1 MRTPQRWMRAALA
14 LATAATLLTTLIAE
28 AGSAAA
34 ESTLQRVKRQGYVRV
49 AFANEAPFGYAT
61 SAGKLTGE
69 APEIAKAIFAKMGIK
84 QVDGVLTEWASLIPG
99 LRAGRFDMIAAGMFV
114 NPKRCAQVAFSE
126 PTYTLGQSFLVR
138 DGNPHK
144 LHSYADVRQDTSVKL
159 GVMAGAVERGY
170 ARDAGIPD
178 SQIVELPD
186 QASMLAAVRA
196 GRVDAAALTALS
208 IQRMAEKGGNKVERA
223 EPFMTPAKAK
233 GSGAFA
239 FRKEDTSLRN
249 EFNKYLKAFIGS
261 PEHLALVKQF
271 GFTKNEL
278 PEKSTAE
285 LCSGK

>member
-1 MRTPQRWMRAALA
+1 MSKLNRWMFPLMAALA
-14 LATAATLLTTLIAE
+14 GALLLASLA
-28 AGSAAA
+28 SPAAA
-34 ESTLQRVKRQGYVRV
+34 ESTLERIERQGYVRV

-61 SAGKLTGE
+61 SSGKLTGE
-69 APEIAKAIFAKMGIK
+69 APEIAKAVFAKMGVK

-138 DGNPHK
+138 NGNPHD
-144 LHSYADVRQDTSVKL
+144 LHSYSDVKKDSGIKL

-170 ARDAGIPD
+170 ARDADIPD

-208 IQRMAEKGGNKVERA
+208 IQRMAEKGGAKVERA
-223 EPFMTPAKAK
+223 EPFMTPKAAE

-239 FRKEDTSLRN
+239 FRKEDASLRN
-249 EFNKYLKAFIGS
+249 EFNEYLTEFVGS
-261 PEHLALVKQF
+261 PEHLKLVKPF

-278 PEKSTAE
+278 PQQATAE

>member
-1 MRTPQRWMRAALA
+1 MRLRTNLFTSLGAVLLAALF
-14 LATAATLLTTLIAE
+14 LLTL
-28 AGSAAA
+28 AGTAAA
-34 ESTLQRVKRQGYVRV
+34 ETTRERVKRQGYIRV

-69 APEIAKAIFAKMGIK
+69 APEIAKAIFKKMGID

-126 PTYTLGQSFLVR
+126 PTYTLGQSFLVKA
-138 DGNPHK
+138 GNPK
-144 LHSYADVRQDTSVKL
+144 DLHSYQDVKQDSSVKL

-170 ARDAGIPD
+170 AREAGIPD

-208 IQRMAEKGGNKVERA
+208 IQNMADKGGAAVDRA
-223 EPFMTPAKAK
+223 EPFNTPVKAK

-239 FRKEDTSLRN
+239 FRKEDKDLQG
-249 EFNKYLKAFIGS
+249 EFNKHLKAFIGS
-261 PEHLALVKQF
+261 KEHLALVKQF
-271 GFTKNEL
+271 GFTRNEL
-278 PEKSTAE
+278 PEKSTSK
-285 LCSGK
+285 LCSGM